1 MHRLRLRKMGKPWPW
16 PVGAWEVGYAAWI
29 SCSSAP
35 SSRGLLR
42 CNRHPRKRTGKL
54 GEIRYLVLFCCF
66 VLLMLLSHGADM
78 PIGSTIS
85 AWSSLDNT
93 LSFTA
98 SPTSPSPFIASI
110 TNGSDAVLW
119 SSNTDDRPGERPGVE
134 DQRDNNADQCEL
146 SSPVVVAY
154 RYSSNY
160 GKSGDICCGSCASTR
175 GSNTTA
181 EQWLAVARGGDSLV
195 RLEWHGMAPRAACS
209 HGAAASGDGGSRGRS
224 S

>member
-85 AWSSLDNT
+85 A
-93 LSFTA
+93 
-98 SPTSPSPFIASI
+98 
-110 TNGSDAVLW
+110 
-119 SSNTDDRPGERPGVE
+119 
-134 DQRDNNADQCEL
+134 
-146 SSPVVVAY
+146 VVV
-154 RYSSNY
+154 
-160 GKSGDICCGSCASTR
+160 SGQHALLHG
-175 GSNTTA
+175 
-181 EQWLAVARGGDSLV
+181 VAHLTITLHCLHHQRIRRCPLV
-195 RLEWHGMAPRAACS
+195 VQHRRPSRRATWC
-209 HGAAASGDGGSRGRS
+209 
-224 S
+224 